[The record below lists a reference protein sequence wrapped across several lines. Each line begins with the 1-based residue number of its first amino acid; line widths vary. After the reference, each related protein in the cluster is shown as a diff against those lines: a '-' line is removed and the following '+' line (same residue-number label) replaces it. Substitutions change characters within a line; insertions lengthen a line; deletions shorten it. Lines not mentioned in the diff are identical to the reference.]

1 MILKLK
7 KELNNIKKQIK
18 DNEIKFKEIH
28 KNVESLFTLLDM
40 TPNVGIYQ
48 YKDSFYGS
56 FFNISNKVDS
66 KKVSSFHLNLF

>member
-28 KNVESLFTLLDM
+28 KNIVFVKAVRT
-40 TPNVGIYQ
+40 I
-48 YKDSFYGS
+48 F
-56 FFNISNKVDS
+56 
-66 KKVSSFHLNLF
+66 